1 LGTPLWLWPS
11 GIALQKARPWRG
23 GLPAMREPV
32 KREEVSRLSPQAASL
47 EFARVL
53 RVWLDS
59 TRGPCIMWN
68 RASSA
73 RRRIVGSAPEG
84 ALIAWPARSAR
95 FIYKESTKA
104 QLLEAKANLLRLRQ
118 DIPLADAELAAVE
131 GGVGPMSGCLRHWL
145 TCRRQGDLRRG
156 NSRPNVWCNWNK
168 CATEKA

>member
-1 LGTPLWLWPS
+1 
-11 GIALQKARPWRG
+11 
-23 GLPAMREPV
+23 MREPV

-73 RRRIVGSAPEG
+73 RRRIVGFGPRGCPHRMACAKCSFYLP
-84 ALIAWPARSAR
+84 
-95 FIYKESTKA
+95 KESTKA
-104 QLLEAKANLLRLRQ
+104 QLFEAKANLLRLRQ

-131 GGVGPMSGCLRHWL
+131 EGVGAYERLLATLADVPTPGGSTPRQL
-145 TCRRQGDLRRG
+145 TAERLVQL
-156 NSRPNVWCNWNK
+156 
-168 CATEKA
+168 E